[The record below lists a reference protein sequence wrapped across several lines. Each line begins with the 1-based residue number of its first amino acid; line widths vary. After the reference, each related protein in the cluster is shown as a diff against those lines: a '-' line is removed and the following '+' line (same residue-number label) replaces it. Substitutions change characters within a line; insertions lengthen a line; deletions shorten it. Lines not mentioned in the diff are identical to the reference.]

1 MKTAQELH
9 KIAVDVFKNI
19 VQSAVNHRHR
29 HNQEIC
35 VSDFPVHKDF
45 YPEDGICANLHHIAE
60 ERCSCQELNIL
71 AGVKNHIVSIHPE
84 FSGSIDYPV
93 KIEGSPANA
102 HDLWHGNN
110 DKWIGEYGAARLRM
124 AEFALE
130 WLEKADDSV
139 IEKWFVYKTP
149 FARKGYLPTD
159 LFELLDDNSKDED
172 SAFYKGAV
180 LKLKYDDD
188 SSNPRFVAIGTDSDR
203 YIDISRI
210 KKIDPDNFGIE
221 EAAKA
226 AKAAKKQLEEIEE
239 LLKIAR
245 REFAVASASLAL
257 HGLTLI

>member
-9 KIAVDVFKNI
+9 KIAVDVFKII
-19 VQSAVNHRHR
+19 VESAVNHRR
-29 HNQEIC
+29 NREPG
-35 VSDFPVHKDF
+35 VSGLPVHKDF

-180 LKLKYDDD
+180 LKLNYDDD

-210 KKIDPDNFGIE
+210 KKIDPEIIGIE

-257 HGLTLI
+257 HGLALI

>member
-45 YPEDGICANLHHIAE
+45 SLEDGICANLQRIAE
-60 ERCSCQELNIL
+60 EHCSRQELNIL

-84 FSGSIDYPV
+84 FSGSIDFPV
-93 KIEGSPANA
+93 KIEGSSVSAEG
-102 HDLWHGNN
+102 LWHENH

-139 IEKWFVYKTP
+139 IENWFAYKTP

-159 LFELLDDNSKDED
+159 LFELLDDETNDQNC
-172 SAFYKGAV
+172 AFYKGAV

-188 SSNPRFVAIGTDSDR
+188 SYNPRFVAIGTDSER

-210 KKIDPDNFGIE
+210 KKIDLEDIGIE

-226 AKAAKKQLEEIEE
+226 AKAAKKQVEEIEE

-245 REFAVASASLAL
+245 REFTVASASLAL
-257 HGLTLI
+257 HGLALI